1 MVLHNGNDAFPQSS
15 VFVERDILMQNS
27 RSALL
32 ASHYMFKDLSPELIE
47 RIARLSVTR
56 KIRAGDTLFFKNDDG
71 DALYGVLNGRI
82 RISTG
87 TAGGQELVL
96 NIIEKDEIFGEIALL
111 DGKPRT
117 ADAIAITDAELMVLH
132 RRDVKQLIVEESDL
146 AVHFLELAGERLRWL
161 SDRIEDAAFL
171 DVAARLAKQLLHMA
185 DISGEQ
191 TADGVLV
198 KLQPSQAELG
208 QMLGTSRISISKHLR
223 RWRDRGWVT
232 LKRGVVLI
240 KDKESLQ
247 DIIEDRL
254 DA

>member
-1 MVLHNGNDAFPQSS
+1 MAIHLDSTAFEQKDSH
-15 VFVERDILMQNS
+15 MQNN

-32 ASHYMFKDLSPELIE
+32 ASHYMFKDLPPELID
-47 RIARLSVTR
+47 RIARLSVTK
-56 KIRAGDTLFFKNDDG
+56 KIRAGETLFFKNDDG
-71 DALYGVLNGRI
+71 DALYGILEGRI

-117 ADAIAITDAELMVLH
+117 ADAIAITACELMVIH
-132 RRDVKQLIVEESDL
+132 RRDVRQLIEQETAL
-146 AVHFLELAGERLRWL
+146 AIHFLELAGERLRWL

-185 DISGEQ
+185 EISGEQ
-191 TADGVLV
+191 TPEGIIV

-223 RWRDRGWVT
+223 RWRDRDWVT
-232 LKRGVVLI
+232 LKRGMVLI
-240 KDKESLQ
+240 KDRESLQ
-247 DIIEDRL
+247 NIIEARL
-254 DA
+254 DT

>member
-1 MVLHNGNDAFPQSS
+1 MAIHQSNTAFDQG
-15 VFVERDILMQNS
+15 DNHMQNN
-27 RSALL
+27 RTALL
-32 ASHYMFKDLSPELIE
+32 ASHYMFKDLPPTLID
-47 RIARLSVTR
+47 RIARMSVT
-56 KIRAGDTLFFKNDDG
+56 KNIRAGETLFFKNDEG
-71 DALYGVLNGRI
+71 DALYGILDGRI

-117 ADAIAITDAELMVLH
+117 ADAIAITPCELMVIH
-132 RRDVKQLIVEESDL
+132 RRDVRQLIEQETTL
-146 AVHFLELAGERLRWL
+146 AIHFLELAGERLRWL

-185 DISGEQ
+185 EISGEE
-191 TADGVLV
+191 TSEGVIV

-232 LKRGVVLI
+232 LKRGMILI
-240 KDKESLQ
+240 KDRESLQ
-247 DIIEDRL
+247 NIIEDRL
-254 DA
+254 DT

>member
-1 MVLHNGNDAFPQSS
+1 MTMAIHLDSTAFEQKDSH
-15 VFVERDILMQNS
+15 MQNN

-32 ASHYMFKDLSPELIE
+32 ASHYMFKDLPPELID
-47 RIARLSVTR
+47 RIARLSVTK
-56 KIRAGDTLFFKNDDG
+56 KIRAGETLFFKNDDG
-71 DALYGVLNGRI
+71 DALYGILEGRI

-117 ADAIAITDAELMVLH
+117 AYAIAITSCELMVIH
-132 RRDVKQLIVEESDL
+132 RRYVRQLIEQETAL
-146 AVHFLELAGERLRWL
+146 AIHFLELAGERLRWL

-185 DISGEQ
+185 EISGEQ
-191 TADGVLV
+191 TPEGIIV

-223 RWRDRGWVT
+223 RWRDRDWVT
-232 LKRGVVLI
+232 LKRGMVLI
-240 KDKESLQ
+240 KDRESLQ
-247 DIIEDRL
+247 NIIEARL
-254 DA
+254 DT

>member
-1 MVLHNGNDAFPQSS
+1 MAIHLDSTAFEQ
-15 VFVERDILMQNS
+15 RDSHMQNS

-32 ASHYMFKDLSPELIE
+32 ASHYMFKDLPPELID
-47 RIARLSVTR
+47 RIAKLSVI
-56 KIRAGDTLFFKNDDG
+56 KKLRAGETLFFKNDDG
-71 DALYGVLNGRI
+71 DALYGILDGRI

-117 ADAIAITDAELMVLH
+117 ADAIAITACELMVLH
-132 RRDVKQLIVEESDL
+132 RRDVRQLIEQETAL
-146 AVHFLELAGERLRWL
+146 AIHFLELAGERLRWL

-185 DISGEQ
+185 EISGEQ
-191 TADGVLV
+191 TPEGIIV

-223 RWRDRGWVT
+223 RWHDHNWVT
-232 LKRGVVLI
+232 LKRGMVLI
-240 KDKESLQ
+240 KDRESLQ
-247 DIIEDRL
+247 NIIEDRL
-254 DA
+254 DT

>member
-1 MVLHNGNDAFPQSS
+1 MAIHLGSTAFEQKDSH
-15 VFVERDILMQNS
+15 MQNN

-32 ASHYMFKDLSPELIE
+32 ASHYMFKDLPPELID
-47 RIARLSVTR
+47 RIARLSVTK
-56 KIRAGDTLFFKNDDG
+56 KIRAGETLFFKNDDG
-71 DALYGVLNGRI
+71 DALYGILDGRI

-117 ADAIAITDAELMVLH
+117 ADAIAIIGCELMVIH
-132 RRDVKQLIVEESDL
+132 RRDVRQLIEQETAL
-146 AVHFLELAGERLRWL
+146 AIHFLELAGERLRWL

-185 DISGEQ
+185 EISGEQ
-191 TADGVLV
+191 TPEGIIV

-223 RWRDRGWVT
+223 RWRDRDWVT
-232 LKRGVVLI
+232 LKRGTVLI
-240 KDKESLQ
+240 KDRESLQ
-247 DIIEDRL
+247 NIIEARL
-254 DA
+254 DT

>member
-1 MVLHNGNDAFPQSS
+1 MTMAIHLGSTAFEQKDSH
-15 VFVERDILMQNS
+15 MQNN

-32 ASHYMFKDLSPELIE
+32 ASHYMFKDLPPELID
-47 RIARLSVTR
+47 RIAKLSVTK
-56 KIRAGDTLFFKNDDG
+56 KIRAGETLFFKNDDG
-71 DALYGVLNGRI
+71 DALYGILDGRI

-117 ADAIAITDAELMVLH
+117 ADAIAIIGCELMVIH
-132 RRDVKQLIVEESDL
+132 RRDVRQLIEQETAL
-146 AVHFLELAGERLRWL
+146 AIHFLELAGERLRWL

-185 DISGEQ
+185 EISGEQ
-191 TADGVLV
+191 TPEGIIV

-223 RWRDRGWVT
+223 RWRDRDWVT
-232 LKRGVVLI
+232 LKRGMVLI
-240 KDKESLQ
+240 KDRESLQ
-247 DIIEDRL
+247 NIIEARL
-254 DA
+254 DT

>member
-1 MVLHNGNDAFPQSS
+1 MTMAIHLGSTAFEQKDSH
-15 VFVERDILMQNS
+15 MQNN

-32 ASHYMFKDLSPELIE
+32 ASHYMFKDLPPELID
-47 RIARLSVTR
+47 RIARLSVTK
-56 KIRAGDTLFFKNDDG
+56 KIRAGETLFFKNDDG
-71 DALYGVLNGRI
+71 DALYGILDGRI

-117 ADAIAITDAELMVLH
+117 ADAIAIIGCELMVIH
-132 RRDVKQLIVEESDL
+132 RRDVRQLIEQETAL
-146 AVHFLELAGERLRWL
+146 AIHFLELAGERLRWL

-185 DISGEQ
+185 EISGEQ
-191 TADGVLV
+191 TPDGIIV

-223 RWRDRGWVT
+223 RWRDRDWVT
-232 LKRGVVLI
+232 LKRGMVLI
-240 KDKESLQ
+240 KDRESLQ
-247 DIIEDRL
+247 NIIEARL
-254 DA
+254 DT

>member
-1 MVLHNGNDAFPQSS
+1 MMAIHQSTDAFEQ
-15 VFVERDILMQNS
+15 RDRLMQNN

-32 ASHYMFKDLSPELIE
+32 ASHYMFKDLPPELID
-47 RIARLSVTR
+47 RISKLSVT
-56 KIRAGDTLFFKNDDG
+56 KNIRAGETLAYKGDDG
-71 DALYGVLNGRI
+71 DALYGILNGRI

-96 NIIEKDEIFGEIALL
+96 NIVEKDEIFGEIALL

-117 ADAIAITDAELMVLH
+117 ADMIAITDCELMVLH
-132 RRDVKQLIVEESDL
+132 RRDVKQLIEQESSL

-185 DISGEQ
+185 EISGEE
-191 TADGVLV
+191 TPEGVVV

-232 LKRGVVLI
+232 LRRGVVLI
-240 KDKESLQ
+240 KDRDSLQ
-247 DIIEDRL
+247 NIIEDRL
-254 DA
+254 DT

>member
-1 MVLHNGNDAFPQSS
+1 MAIHLDTAAFAQK
-15 VFVERDILMQNS
+15 DIHMQNN

-32 ASHYMFKDLSPELIE
+32 ASHYMFKDLPPELID
-47 RIARLSVTR
+47 RIAKLAVT
-56 KIRAGDTLFFKNDDG
+56 KNIRPGETLFFKNDDG
-71 DALYGVLNGRI
+71 DALYGILDGRI

-117 ADAIAITDAELMVLH
+117 ADAIAITDCELMVIH
-132 RRDVKQLIVEESDL
+132 RRDVKQLIEQETAL
-146 AVHFLELAGERLRWL
+146 AIHFLELAGERLRWL

-185 DISGEQ
+185 EISGEQ
-191 TADGVLV
+191 TSEGVIV

-223 RWRDRGWVT
+223 RWRDRDWVS
-232 LKRGVVLI
+232 LRRGVVLI
-240 KDKESLQ
+240 KDRESLQ
-247 DIIEDRL
+247 NIIEDRL
-254 DA
+254 DT

>member
-1 MVLHNGNDAFPQSS
+1 MTMAIHLGSTAFEPKDSH
-15 VFVERDILMQNS
+15 MQNN

-32 ASHYMFKDLSPELIE
+32 ASHYMFKDLPPELID
-47 RIARLSVTR
+47 RIARLSVTK
-56 KIRAGDTLFFKNDDG
+56 KIRAGETLFFKNDDG
-71 DALYGVLNGRI
+71 DALYGILEGRI

-117 ADAIAITDAELMVLH
+117 ADAIAITSCELMVIH
-132 RRDVKQLIVEESDL
+132 RRDVRQLIEQETAL
-146 AVHFLELAGERLRWL
+146 AIHFLELAGERLRWL

-185 DISGEQ
+185 EISGEQ
-191 TADGVLV
+191 TPEGIIV

-223 RWRDRGWVT
+223 RWRDRDWVT
-232 LKRGVVLI
+232 LKRGMVLI
-240 KDKESLQ
+240 KDRESLQ
-247 DIIEDRL
+247 NIIEARL
-254 DA
+254 DT